1 MTPMFVADAADAR
14 IVVPLEDLFA
24 VFHVPSGATHILAS
38 PAPEILDALA
48 DGPADV
54 DALLARL
61 ERSHDFDMEGA
72 REAIAARLDELEA
85 GGLVSRA

>member
-1 MTPMFVADAADAR
+1 MFVADPADAR
-14 IVVPLEDLFA
+14 IVVALENLFA

-48 DGPADV
+48 DGPADI
-54 DALLARL
+54 DALLDRL
-61 ERSHDFDMEGA
+61 SRNHDLDPDGA

-85 GGLVSRA
+85 GGLVFRA

>member
-1 MTPMFVADAADAR
+1 MRVYVAESPAAR
-14 IVVPLEDLFA
+14 IVVPLENLFA
-24 VFHVPSGATHILAS
+24 IFHVPAGATHILAS

-48 DGPADV
+48 DGPADG
-54 DALLARL
+54 DALLDRLARRHEL
-61 ERSHDFDMEGA
+61 DMNGA